1 MVAFSVDEVYGI
13 AEQVRR
19 QRGGTAVVLGALSP
33 RTRNAQVA
41 MYQAGE
47 VDYLVA
53 TDAIGMGLNMDVN
66 HVAFARLRKF
76 DGHRVRPLE
85 PTELGQIAGRAG
97 RHRNDG
103 TFGVT
108 NNQPPP
114 ADEVIAAVE
123 AHQYPPLAK
132 IFWRNR
138 RLDFRSPTA
147 LLKSLKHEPPSPQ
160 LIRVRNGEDQAVL
173 GALVR
178 DEIVL
183 DRAATRDR
191 VQLLWDVCQIPD
203 FRQMSPDHHA
213 ELLGQI
219 YLRLTDGDG
228 MLSADWLHQQF
239 QRLDRVDGDIDTI
252 TNRIAHIRTLA
263 YIAHRGAWLADAAG
277 WQDRARAIE
286 DRLSDALH
294 ERLIQRFVDKRASV
308 LTKKDLAA
316 DDLMAGV
323 RRNGEVVVEGHVIG
337 HIEGFRFI
345 PHDASDA
352 REAQTLMAT
361 AERLLREHAAAYT
374 AAFEETEDQVIT
386 LEPGRQ
392 ICWYGKPV
400 ARLEKGAT
408 PWQPRLHLLRG
419 FIQDAAL
426 VRRAEQR
433 LNTWLDRHVTRRLG
447 PLLALQDA
455 AVTGPARGLCYQLLE
470 GLGCCPVADAQAQ
483 IRKLS
488 PEERKVLSA
497 AQVRFGT
504 ETLYLDPL
512 LKGPPLR
519 TRAALWSAWT
529 GRTAPGAA
537 NGKAASIDASG
548 PDGAGL
554 TDADW
559 IVLGYRLAGPVALR
573 ADRYERFL
581 AQLRKQGRDGGIAA
595 TEDLA
600 KQAACSLEMLPAVL
614 KALGCAPVKG
624 SNGDMFRVRNTRT
637 SAARG
642 PKGPDK
648 RPRKGKAG
656 KKAAQPKVPDPHSPF
671 AALKGLIGTS

>member
-1 MVAFSVDEVYGI
+1 MYGI
-13 AEQVRR
+13 AELVRR

-76 DGHRVRPLE
+76 DGHRVRMLE
-85 PTELGQIAGRAG
+85 APEVGQIAGRAG
-97 RHRNDG
+97 RHLNDG

-108 NNQPPP
+108 NNQSPPS
-114 ADEVIAAVE
+114 DEVIAAVE
-123 AHQYPPLAK
+123 AHQYTPLAK

-147 LLKSLKHEPPSPQ
+147 LLKSLRHEPPAPQ
-160 LIRVRNGEDQAVL
+160 LIRVRDGEDQAAL
-173 GALVR
+173 AALVR
-178 DEIVL
+178 DETVL
-183 DRAATRDR
+183 DRAQTRDR

-213 ELLGQI
+213 DLLGQVF
-219 YLRLTDGDG
+219 LKLTDGDG
-228 MLSADWLHQQF
+228 LLSPDWLGQQF
-239 QRLDRVDGDIDTI
+239 ERLDRADGDIDTI

-263 YIAHRGAWLADAAG
+263 YIAHRGAWLADATG
-277 WQDRARAIE
+277 WQERARSIE

-294 ERLIQRFVDKRASV
+294 ERLIHRFVDKRASM
-308 LTKKDLAA
+308 LTKKDLSA

-345 PHDASDA
+345 PHQAADA
-352 REAQTLMAT
+352 REAQALMAA
-361 AERLLREHAAAYT
+361 AEKVLREHAASYVT
-374 AAFEETEDQVIT
+374 AFADAEDQVIT
-386 LEPGRQ
+386 LGPGRS
-392 ICWYGKPV
+392 ICWNGKPV
-400 ARLEKGAT
+400 ARLEKGAH
-408 PWQPRLHLLRG
+408 PWQPRLQIQAG
-419 FIQDAAL
+419 FIQDAVL
-426 VRRAEQR
+426 VRRAEARLAAWLQR
-433 LNTWLDRHVTRRLG
+433 HLQRRLG

-455 AVTGPARGLCYQLLE
+455 AFSGPAKGLCYQLLE
-470 GLGCCPVADAQAQ
+470 GLGCSPLDAAGAQ
-483 IRKLS
+483 VRKLS
-488 PEERKVLSA
+488 PEDRKALSA

-504 ETLYLDPL
+504 ETVYLDPL
-512 LKGPPLR
+512 LKTPALK

-529 GRTAPGAA
+529 GRPAPEAA
-537 NGKAASIDASG
+537 TGKALGIDASAPG
-548 PDGAGL
+548 DAVL
-554 TDADW
+554 SDADW
-559 IVLGYRLAGPVALR
+559 TLLGYRLAGTHALR

-581 AQLRKQGRDGGIAA
+581 AILRKQARGDGIAA
-595 TEDLA
+595 DDALA
-600 KQAACSLEMLPAVL
+600 QQAACALENLPDLL

-624 SNGDMFRVRNTRT
+624 SEGKLFRIRNTSA

-642 PKGPDK
+642 PKKAGGSGPK
-648 RPRKGKAG
+648 RPQGNG
-656 KKAAQPKVPDPHSPF
+656 KKKNKTKNAPPNPDSPF
-671 AALKGLIGTS
+671 AALKSLIATS